1 MWYHHDSIISFDSN
15 TRECVK
21 LDLINKSKF
30 ICNPLLKANDSK
42 RDLLRIISGYFEI
55 YNKVKYSL
63 LSNL

>member
-15 TRECVK
+15 TRDVK
-21 LDLINKSKF
+21 LDLINKNKF